1 VQQPI
6 RKVLYLAGLVSPFW
20 LAVGLVIT
28 GSLYPGYSHINQAM
42 SVLGA
47 VDSPTH
53 FLSPLIN
60 NYPLGVLLILFGAGV
75 AQRYPGN
82 LLARA
87 SGVLIVLHGLA
98 SFVTGYFSCDAGC
111 APDTPS
117 NSQNLHNLA
126 GLAMAFSLLLASAL
140 WIFVA
145 RGQGSKGL
153 VWFSLVCTLFALGC
167 LPWMAAAIDVGR
179 GFGLFQRV
187 NYFASLIWVAGLAWA
202 LLQEQRAQRV

>member
-1 VQQPI
+1 MQQPI

-20 LAVGLVIT
+20 LAVALVIT

-42 SVLGA
+42 GVLGA

-53 FLSPLIN
+53 FISPLIT
-60 NYPLGVLLILFGAGV
+60 NYPLGVLLVLFGVGV
-75 AQRYPGN
+75 AQCYPGN

-87 SGVLIVLHGLA
+87 SGLLIVLHGLA
-98 SFVTGYFSCDAGC
+98 SVAAGLFSCDAGC
-111 APDTPS
+111 APETAS
-117 NSQNLHNLA
+117 SAQNLHNLA
-126 GLAMAFSLLLASAL
+126 GLVMAFSLLLASAL

-145 RGQGSKGL
+145 RRQGSKGL

-202 LLQEQRAQRV
+202 LLQRERTLHV

>member
-1 VQQPI
+1 
-6 RKVLYLAGLVSPFW
+6 
-20 LAVGLVIT
+20 
-28 GSLYPGYSHINQAM
+28 
-42 SVLGA
+42 
-47 VDSPTH
+47 
-53 FLSPLIN
+53 
-60 NYPLGVLLILFGAGV
+60 V

-117 NSQNLHNLA
+117 HSQNLHNLA
-126 GLAMAFSLLLASAL
+126 GLVMAFSLLLASAL

-145 RGQGSKGL
+145 RRQGSKGL